1 MESQCVGLA
10 EALSLSPLI
19 KRVALRS
26 PWRQLT
32 PFFRVG
38 GRAQFTSDG
47 DSLRPPWPDLVIA
60 TGRHSVA
67 ASLLV
72 RRLSGG
78 RTHTVQLQNPVIAPT
93 HFDLVVVPKHD
104 GLSGP
109 NVVATKG
116 ALHRVT
122 PEVLREGAQKL
133 ASRVAHLP
141 RPYIAVLIG
150 GTNAAYRLGAAEMA
164 SLAAQ
169 LKSVARA
176 MDASLLVTASRRTGE
191 GNVRILKDRFA
202 EVPHFLWDGEGDNPY
217 FGLLGLADFI
227 VPTSDSVNMISEA
240 VSTGKPVYV
249 AHLPGGSGKF
259 ERFHRLMREDGLVR
273 DFAGTLAP
281 YRYTPPDDVGMVA
294 ARVKALLR

>member
-19 KRVALRS
+19 KRVKLRG

-32 PFFRVG
+32 PFVRVG
-38 GRAQFTSDG
+38 GQTQFAPDSDP
-47 DSLRPPWPDLVIA
+47 LRPPWPDLLIA

-78 RTHTVQLQNPVIAPT
+78 RTRTVQLQNPVIGPK
-93 HFDLVVVPKHD
+93 HFDLVVVPRHD
-104 GLSGP
+104 ALSGP

-122 PEVLREGAQKL
+122 PSVLREGADKL
-133 ASRVAHLP
+133 APQVAHLP

-150 GTNAAYRLGAAEMA
+150 GANAAYRLGTEEMGALATQLASAARTM
-164 SLAAQ
+164 S
-169 LKSVARA
+169 
-176 MDASLLVTASRRTGE
+176 ASLLVTPSRRTGKE
-191 GNVRILKDRFA
+191 NVQILKEKLADI
-202 EVPHFLWDGEGDNPY
+202 PHFLWDGEGDNPY
-217 FGLLGLADFI
+217 FGLLGLADVI

-249 AHLPGGSGKF
+249 AHLPGGSNKF
-259 ERFHRLMREDGLVR
+259 ERFHRMMREDGVVR
-273 DFAGTLAP
+273 DFKGTLAP
-281 YRYTPPDDVGMVA
+281 YRYTPPDDIGN
-294 ARVKALLR
+294 RVTKTA